1 MKLSVKNGFLCVSTD
16 SRRSFPS
23 RWQCQNS
30 AVDLSRTKASRRK
43 RARARKRQSLGE
55 CVFIVVPWTWSVV
68 NTCCDSSCRKSDLKL
83 MGTENVIP
91 FSSPRCYS
99 PFWSL
104 RPVVRFP
111 FPHPEETPGLSD
123 APPPVWNLGPVV
135 RFPIFFTLKRH
146 QGCLMPHPLSGIS
159 GLWFDSPFL
168 TLKAMFGRQ
177 SLIFLFTF

>member
-1 MKLSVKNGFLCVSTD
+1 M
-16 SRRSFPS
+16 
-23 RWQCQNS
+23 
-30 AVDLSRTKASRRK
+30 
-43 RARARKRQSLGE
+43 
-55 CVFIVVPWTWSVV
+55 

-91 FSSPRCYS
+91 FSSPRCCC

-111 FPHPEETPGLSD
+111 FPHPEETPGMSD

-135 RFPIFFTLKRH
+135 RFPFFFTLKRH

-177 SLIFLFTF
+177 SLIFFLTFCLARIYNKKLLETCFVAVLAVTNGNDIGFCYVIPTTFLWSNNFS